1 MVSSTFKSTIAA
13 TLFLALPTVA
23 QIANWDIFY
32 QSLDA
37 DFQKASTADEIRLN
51 YRIGMGRDV
60 NVTLFRKGCTGA
72 VTGTTFAPSI
82 RRTNGVTSSHDGLK
96 VIIELDKSTITSS
109 NIWDNKDIQFCARI
123 QLLSDGE
130 VINESEF
137 GFVSITIFSTQLSHV
152 LLSLSVSAILIF
164 LSIYSFHLTL
174 LM

>member
-96 VIIELDKSTITSS
+96 VIIDLDKSTITSS

-130 VINESEF
+130 VINEE
-137 GFVSITIFSTQLSHV
+137 
-152 LLSLSVSAILIF
+152 
-164 LSIYSFHLTL
+164 
-174 LM
+174 